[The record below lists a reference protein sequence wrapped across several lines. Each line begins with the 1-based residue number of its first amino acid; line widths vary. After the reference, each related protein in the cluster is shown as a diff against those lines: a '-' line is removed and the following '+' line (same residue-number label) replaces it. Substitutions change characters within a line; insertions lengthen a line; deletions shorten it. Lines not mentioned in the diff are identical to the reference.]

1 MALMKALQLPMG
13 CSLSNVTLFRNLAN
27 KIELINYKNFKNCS
41 LFVATG
47 IFSASRLLFYA
58 VVNFLT
64 AHPAKFCPWCLTDN
78 VSFLRR
84 LRLSARH
91 QQVAPDASLCNIF
104 VSMRVPKSY
113 LLECSSKSSPTS
125 ITKFTIYILKYIIL
139 IVVTTGS

>member
-1 MALMKALQLPMG
+1 MPFFFIVLAGVRVKWIIPNLSEIQFKQIVSYELSARQDREPPEQWQRMALMKALQLPMG

-64 AHPAKFCPWCLTDN
+64 AHPAKFCPWCLTDD
-78 VSFLRR
+78 VIFLSF
-84 LRLSARH
+84 H
-91 QQVAPDASLCNIF
+91 
-104 VSMRVPKSY
+104 
-113 LLECSSKSSPTS
+113 PTP
-125 ITKFTIYILKYIIL
+125 
-139 IVVTTGS
+139 TGGL